1 MYKIAII
8 GSRETPEDTM
18 HEMLDVLQRGFKIL
32 RNKQHSIETR
42 SGGCYK
48 GPDQL
53 QFMLAR
59 TEPGPHICYLPDE
72 RKLWLR
78 KLHPKVDFRVIPQ
91 DVRYRGIVASLHP
104 NPDKLSE
111 IAWALHGRNLNI
123 VSGDSL
129 DDRVDAVYYY
139 AEHDKKGNPKGGTA
153 MGVRYAQS
161 LNIPCYYHVT
171 DASKWLEDLRL
182 L

>member
-18 HEMLDVLQRGFKIL
+18 QEMLDVLQRGFKIL
-32 RNKQHSIETR
+32 RNKQHKIETR
-42 SGGCYK
+42 SGG
-48 GPDQL
+48 
-53 QFMLAR
+53 
-59 TEPGPHICYLPDE
+59 
-72 RKLWLR
+72 KLWLR
-78 KLHPKVDFRVIPQ
+78 KLHPNVDFRVIPQ
-91 DVRYRGIVASLHP
+91 DIRYRGIVASLHP
-104 NPDKLSE
+104 NPDKLSD
-111 IAWALHGRNLNI
+111 IAWALHGRNLNS
-123 VSGDSL
+123 VSGDAL
-129 DDRVDAVYYY
+129 DNPVDAVYYY